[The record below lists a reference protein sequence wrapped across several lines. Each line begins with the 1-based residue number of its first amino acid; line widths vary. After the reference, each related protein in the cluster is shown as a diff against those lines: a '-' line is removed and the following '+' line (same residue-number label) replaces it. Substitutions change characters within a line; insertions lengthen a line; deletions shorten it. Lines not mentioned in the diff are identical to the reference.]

1 MATLNLEPAIST
13 RYRIERVMYR
23 GRCGIETGSHT
34 GLQPILRARL
44 KVLGRCRRTTLGR
57 STRKCMLLVGVSA
70 PQHQQGVSSFFRVL
84 KSVSKL
90 AFDFIVE

>member
-34 GLQPILRARL
+34 ALQPIPRARL
-44 KVLGRCRRTTLGR
+44 KVPLVASHYDFQQVAEGRIKHRT
-57 STRKCMLLVGVSA
+57 
-70 PQHQQGVSSFFRVL
+70 F
-84 KSVSKL
+84 
-90 AFDFIVE
+90 